1 MSTIS
6 QENIAIENDDDERI
20 RLLVE
25 ILLDV
30 LEEDWQELVCN
41 E

>member
-6 QENIAIENDDDERI
+6 QENTAIKIDDDERI

-41 E
+41 K